1 MALLADETKIMLGN
15 LYFGLLYLYFG
26 LLYLYFGLLY
36 VVLDVPLLVSL
47 RWDNILSV
55 LKMIHEVGKC

>member
-15 LYFGLLYLYFG
+15 LYFG